1 MQRHLSEKL
10 CVILLGQFLSA
21 TSTKDRFVMPAVAA
35 NMHTHIFDNTQHR
48 HFNLL
53 KHDDAFF
60 GVDQRNIL
68 RRGDDNRSRD
78 RNILRQRQL
87 NVAGARRHIQYQI
100 IKIRPQGFLQH
111 LQQRFTGHRAAPHH
125 RVIIGDEI
133 TNGIG
138 RQPVSDNR
146 RHMGAIR

>member
-10 CVILLGQFLSA
+10 CVILRSQFLSA
-21 TSTKDRFVMPAVAA
+21 TGTKDRFMVPAVAA
-35 NMHTHIFDNTQHR
+35 NMHTHIFNNTENR

-60 GVDQRNIL
+60 GVDQRDIL
-68 RRGDDNRSRD
+68 RRGHDNSP
-78 RNILRQRQL
+78 RNRNVLRQRQL
-87 NVAGARRHIQYQI
+87 NVSSARRHIQYQI
-100 IKIRPQGFLQH
+100 IEIRPQGFLQH
-111 LQQRFTGHRAAPHH
+111 LQQRFAGHRAAPHH

-133 TNGIG
+133 ADGIG
-138 RQPVSDNR
+138 RQSVSNDW